1 MLTHGKELENGRY
14 SHYNKHPIS
23 VKHISMK
30 RNNIGSRKKVLLR
43 ASKDKQTKIFKL
55 TL

>member
-14 SHYNKHPIS
+14 SYYNKHPIS

-30 RNNIGSRKKVLLR
+30 GNNIGSRKK
-43 ASKDKQTKIFKL
+43 SY
-55 TL
+55 